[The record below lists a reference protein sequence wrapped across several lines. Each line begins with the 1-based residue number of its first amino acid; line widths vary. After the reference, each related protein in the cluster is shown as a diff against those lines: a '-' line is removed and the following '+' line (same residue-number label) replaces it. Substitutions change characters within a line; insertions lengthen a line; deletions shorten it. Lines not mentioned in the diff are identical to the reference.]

1 MASLGERRRRE
12 AQDFRRAKPPIS
24 LGERR
29 RREAQDFRRAKPPI
43 SLDPILGGI
52 DR

>member
-1 MASLGERRRRE
+1 MA
-12 AQDFRRAKPPIS
+12 S